1 MRVPFYG
8 MLSDRSPLEGLLEHY
23 DKIHECTELI
33 KESMECYVAGGACRE
48 FLELTSQIDVI
59 ESEADKIKR
68 RIRNHLPRRLFMPVD
83 KTLFLNYTNAQ
94 DNILDMAQEAMHWLA
109 MRRVDIPD
117 AFQKPIID
125 LIDDVSVI
133 TDLLGPALKATIG
146 LIYLQHLDRPGTKE
160 RYRAVRHKREQVFK
174 DKNSLVK
181 DIYGSNMDFKDIY
194 QLIHFIERLADMGH
208 NTEKCADVLR
218 AMIAR

>member
-1 MRVPFYG
+1 MRVPFFG
-8 MLSDRSPLEGLLEHY
+8 MLSDRSPLDGLLEHY

-48 FLELTSQIDVI
+48 FLELTSQIDTI
-59 ESEADKIKR
+59 EAEADKIKR
-68 RIRNHLPRRLFMPVD
+68 RIRNHMPRRLFMPVD

-94 DNILDMAQEAMHWLA
+94 DNILDMAQVAMHWLA
-109 MRRVDIPD
+109 MRRVDIPEI
-117 AFQKPIID
+117 FQKPVID

-146 LIYLQHLDRPGTKE
+146 LIYLQHLDRNGTKE

-174 DKNSLVK
+174 DKSSLVK
-181 DIYGSNMDFKDIY
+181 DIYNSDMDFKDIY
-194 QLIHFIERLADMGH
+194 QLIHFTERLADMGH